1 MLSTTWEQKRIKKTK
16 RMNPKR
22 YFGCIFSLPHSFGSN
37 VGVVPAGTKDFG
49 KVSTDNVDYHRHQV
63 SSSSHRRA
71 PVENETIGSGRSQ
84 RIEEDDKEES
94 RPKFPP
100 FPLLVRLLPLPHFY
114 VWRCNW
120 ISLKGLAQSCH
131 RIVFPKRNKFSKIF
145 SLANSHLW

>member
-1 MLSTTWEQKRIKKTK
+1 
-16 RMNPKR
+16 MNPKR
-22 YFGCIFSLPHSFGSN
+22 YLGCIFALPHSFGGN
-37 VGVVPAGTKDFG
+37 VVVVPAGTEDFG
-49 KVSTDNVDYHRHQV
+49 KVSTNYVDYHQHQVLVWKIAKPKWSLQV

-71 PVENETIGSGRSQ
+71 PVENETIRSGRSQ
-84 RIEEDDKEES
+84 RIEEDDKDES

-100 FPLLVRLLPLPHFY
+100 FPLLVRLLSLPHFY
-114 VWRCNW
+114 VRRCNW